1 VWGHVPTTAKHEVTY
16 QRRPPTT
23 GPVTEVS
30 PFVMWKNAG
39 AVLFGC
45 LALPRAHCEPRP
57 LRPTIRP
64 SRLISASEA
73 CNEWSL
79 ALGTEHGPA
88 FVVLNTIL
96 SRTLSDNYNPEVR
109 LPLMSGP
116 YQTRRWREM
125 DSNHRPPQEPSR
137 TSESPVDAA
146 LPRSVEVLVGRAVLY
161 EPTPIKGIRVWPSQI
176 RRW

>member
-1 VWGHVPTTAKHEVTY
+1 MMAGKARFRMVLTMVWGHVPTTAKHEVTY
-16 QRRPPTT
+16 ERRPPTT

-57 LRPTIRP
+57 LRSTIRP

-109 LPLMSGP
+109 VPLMSGS
-116 YQTRRWREM
+116 YQTRRWRTSRAGLPSCHGSAAP
-125 DSNHRPPQEPSR
+125 DRREPW
-137 TSESPVDAA
+137 
-146 LPRSVEVLVGRAVLY
+146 RSSGRGRA
-161 EPTPIKGIRVWPSQI
+161 
-176 RRW
+176 